1 VNPTAI
7 NNREDKIRAFNN
19 CADDFVLKPIDEF
32 ILKSRIET
40 LLKVKGLQEQI
51 RQERDLALKYIDTTD
66 SIISI
71 TTLKREDIDIWKL
84 PP

>member
-1 VNPTAI
+1 
-7 NNREDKIRAFNN
+7 
-19 CADDFVLKPIDEF
+19 
-32 ILKSRIET
+32 
-40 LLKVKGLQEQI
+40 LQEQI

-84 PP
+84 PPQQN